1 MKILVTGAQG
11 QLGQTLQALAPADVK
26 MVCVDLPELDIAEKN
41 PVQAMVQR
49 EAPDVIVNCAAYTAV
64 DLAESEPEVARRV
77 NADGPRILAAAS
89 IDTGARLI
97 HISTDFVFGG
107 QAGKPYSPDSIADP
121 LSVYGHSKWEGERGI
136 RETLPDSS
144 IVLRTAWLYSEYG
157 GNFVSTMLRLFSE
170 RDEISVVNDQTG
182 SPTWCHSV
190 AQAIFVFVGEPAL
203 AGTYHWTDS
212 GQTSWY
218 DFARAIQEE
227 AVKLGMINKA
237 TRIVPIPSSD
247 YPTPATRPAYS
258 VLDCSSTATE
268 LGLQQTPWRQ
278 NLRGM
283 LEVLAQ

>member
-1 MKILVTGAQG
+1 
-11 QLGQTLQALAPADVK
+11 
-26 MVCVDLPELDIAEKN
+26 
-41 PVQAMVQR
+41 
-49 EAPDVIVNCAAYTAV
+49 
-64 DLAESEPEVARRV
+64 
-77 NADGPRILAAAS
+77 
-89 IDTGARLI
+89 
-97 HISTDFVFGG
+97 
-107 QAGKPYSPDSIADP
+107 
-121 LSVYGHSKWEGERGI
+121 
-136 RETLPDSS
+136 
-144 IVLRTAWLYSEYG
+144 LRTAWLYSEYG

-190 AQAIFVFVGEPAL
+190 AQAIFGFVGEPAL